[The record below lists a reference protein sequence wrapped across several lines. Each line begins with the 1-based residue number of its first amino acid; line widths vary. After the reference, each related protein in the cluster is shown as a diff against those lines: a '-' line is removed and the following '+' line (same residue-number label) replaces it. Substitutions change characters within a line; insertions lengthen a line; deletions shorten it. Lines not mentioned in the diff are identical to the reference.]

1 MTAED
6 LLPSED
12 ANVMAAVTSKTGRQA
27 LIIDLITR
35 EEVHSQS
42 ELAELLAARG
52 VQVTQATLSR
62 DLVQLAAV
70 KVRDGQSTVY
80 AVPGEGGDRAPLSA
94 LGREVFSARLQRL
107 CEELLV
113 SAAASGNQ
121 VVLRTPPGAAQY
133 LASAIDH
140 SHLPQVLGS
149 IAGDDTIL
157 VIATD
162 PQGGESV
169 ARTFTGLASGSAPA
183 DP

>member
-1 MTAED
+1 MVEI
-6 LLPSED
+6 LPSD
-12 ANVMAAVTSKTGRQA
+12 DSNVMAAVTSKTGRQA

-35 EEVHSQS
+35 EEIHSQS
-42 ELAELLAARG
+42 ELADRLANRG

-62 DLVQLAAV
+62 DLVQLGAV
-70 KVRDGQSTVY
+70 KVRDGQSTIY
-80 AVPGEGGDRAPLSA
+80 AIPGEGGDRTPVSA

-140 SHLPQVLGS
+140 SHLPQVLGC

-157 VIATD
+157 VISTD
-162 PQGGESV
+162 PGGGEDLV
-169 ARTFTGLASGSAPA
+169 KIFTDLASGPVPQ
-183 DP
+183 D